1 MPHNSG
7 GWKSENKVLAGMV
20 PSEVCARGSVPRL
33 SPTFCDL
40 LAVFGALWLVEAGQL
55 LPVRAEGHAVH
66 GFLVLGEHVDAH
78 TLLHVPKSHGSI
90 E

>member
-40 LAVFGALWLVEAGQL
+40 LAVFGALWLVEAS
-55 LPVRAEGHAVH
+55 PPRPFHHACMAFSLCACLH
-66 GFLVLGEHVDAH
+66 PNFPFL
-78 TLLHVPKSHGSI
+78 
-90 E
+90 